1 MNNSICFENDDGSRI
16 QYWYIETQYAENLDE
31 FFHENELDAVRREY
45 KNTVVYLMKD
55 RDDFLLLNSLL
66 KLIS

>member
-1 MNNSICFENDDGSRI
+1 MNNSIYFENDDGSRI
-16 QYWYIETQYAENLDE
+16 RYWYIETQYVESLDE